1 MAESVAQMSGS
12 NAVLRS
18 GSTVLLIMMLHS
30 LSQDIRYGFRVL
42 FKKPGFSLAA
52 IATLALGIGV
62 NAAIFSV
69 VYGVLLRP
77 LPYQHGGRLIVLNQE
92 VPKANSGTIPF
103 SAHDIFDYRDHNKT
117 LDDVVEH
124 HTMNFLLLGKDTAER
139 VNTAVV
145 SANFFDVLG
154 VKPVLG
160 RTFAAEEGK
169 NVTDAVLVLSYA
181 YWKGRHNG
189 D

>member
-42 FKKPGFSLAA
+42 FKNPGFSLAA

-62 NAAIFSV
+62 NAAIFSG

-77 LPYQHGGRLIVLNQE
+77 LPYQHCGGVVGLKPEDTQADFGAL
-92 VPKANSGTIPF
+92 SFF
-103 SAHDIFDYRDHNKT
+103 SAPILPYP
-117 LDDVVEH
+117 
-124 HTMNFLLLGKDTAER
+124 A
-139 VNTAVV
+139 
-145 SANFFDVLG
+145 
-154 VKPVLG
+154 
-160 RTFAAEEGK
+160 
-169 NVTDAVLVLSYA
+169 
-181 YWKGRHNG
+181 
-189 D
+189 

>member
-42 FKKPGFSLAA
+42 FKNPGFSLAA

-77 LPYQHGGRLIVLNQE
+77 LPYQHGGRPGGLNHE
-92 VPKANSGTIPF
+92 VPNAKSGTLPV
-103 SAHDIFDYRDHNKT
+103 SAHHRF
-117 LDDVVEH
+117 
-124 HTMNFLLLGKDTAER
+124 
-139 VNTAVV
+139 
-145 SANFFDVLG
+145 
-154 VKPVLG
+154 
-160 RTFAAEEGK
+160 
-169 NVTDAVLVLSYA
+169 
-181 YWKGRHNG
+181 
-189 D
+189 

>member
-42 FKKPGFSLAA
+42 FKNPGFSLAA

-69 VYGVLLRP
+69 AYGALRRP
-77 LPYQHGGRLIVLNQE
+77 LPYQHGGRLVGLNQE
-92 VPKANSGTIPF
+92 IPKPNPGPIPF
-103 SAHDIFDYRDHNKT
+103 PTPA
-117 LDDVVEH
+117 
-124 HTMNFLLLGKDTAER
+124 
-139 VNTAVV
+139 
-145 SANFFDVLG
+145 
-154 VKPVLG
+154 
-160 RTFAAEEGK
+160 
-169 NVTDAVLVLSYA
+169 
-181 YWKGRHNG
+181 
-189 D
+189 